1 MHCPHFE
8 ILKFSVYDSTAR
20 KGGVELTKERL
31 VSCYEFEFYT
41 EDCPGG
47 LQTDGV
53 LYRARRGGCSVFK
66 PGQKLQMALPYKCYY
81 MNLVTQ
87 DPELCHLLDRLPV
100 FFMLTN
106 LDAVVGLFHRML
118 AVESRDSLAGRMEIQ
133 SCVCRILG
141 MLEQY
146 VQPANTTDRN
156 VLRHQ
161 QTLLM
166 ADKYIREHLNE
177 DLSLTRL
184 AKLCNLDPT
193 YFHKLYTA
201 AFGRT
206 PAQRVLSQRI
216 AMAKM
221 ELVVGNTSMEELA
234 VKCGFSSQTY
244 FCYQFKKLTGTTP
257 REYRSKMLSR

>member
-8 ILKFSVYDSTAR
+8 ILKFSVYDSTAS
-20 KGGVELTKERL
+20 KVLEKHYPERL
-31 VSCYEFEFYT
+31 VSNYEFEFYT

-47 LQTDGV
+47 LRTEGV
-53 LYRARRGGCSVFK
+53 LYTAKRGGCSLFK
-66 PGQKLQMALPYKCYY
+66 PGQKLQMVLPYKCYY

-87 DPELCHLLDRLPV
+87 DPELCHLLDQLPV

-106 LDAVVGLFHRML
+106 MGAVIKLFRRML

-146 VQPANTTDRN
+146 VQPADTTDRN

-166 ADKYIREHLNE
+166 ADKYIREHLSE
-177 DLSLTRL
+177 DLSLARL

-216 AMAKM
+216 AMARM
-221 ELVVGNTSMEELA
+221 ELVVGNISMEELA
-234 VKCGFSSQTY
+234 AKCGFSSQTY
-244 FCYQFKKLTGTTP
+244 FCYQFKKITGYTP